1 MGIFGKSDKKSK
13 RNNDTTIISNE
24 TVVKGGIETQGS
36 VFIDGK
42 FEGVIV
48 SKENVVIGKSG
59 EVLGEIRAKN
69 LTVSGFIDGMFDIE
83 TISILSEGKV
93 IGKIHYEEFIIE
105 QNGIFEGEG
114 KKKNSTTI
122 SQYNKVEL
130 NETAKIEE

>member
-114 KKKNSTTI
+114 KKRIQQQSVNIIK
-122 SQYNKVEL
+122 L
-130 NETAKIEE
+130 N